1 MNEAPPV
8 MVRDSTRRRGPW
20 PLVGL
25 RLDAVTSLIGLILIA
40 LLLRAFIAGVYLPLS
55 GFRVDVGDFTAWAQ
69 RLAGGGPAAFY
80 APDYFSD
87 YPPGY
92 LYVLWLLGSIGS
104 LVGGLVGTN
113 ITGGLVKIPA
123 ILADAGVAA
132 LLFTLS
138 RRFLDGRI
146 GGRSGETIGL
156 VAAIV
161 YLFNPGTIFDSAV
174 WGQVDSVGALVILG
188 TLYVLARG
196 WTEAAAIGAVLALL
210 VKFQFGFLLP
220 IVLVVGLK
228 RHVFGRSSD
237 PELDGRRD
245 PLRVLT
251 SLAAGVGSLVLLI
264 LPFRLAV
271 WAPGDV
277 THSLIHKF
285 IDAANTYHGLS
296 INAFNLWRNPWS
308 GLGDALQWGCDTNG
322 VTGCTGASDGI
333 AFVVGSTTVSW
344 QLVGVVLFAAVAL
357 VALWQ
362 VARRDDL
369 VGLLLG
375 TLLLAVAFFALPT
388 RVHER
393 YLFPALALAAP
404 LVLRNWRWATL
415 YAVLSVSFFANIYW
429 VYTAD
434 WSFVAGPPTNP
445 GLGGL
450 PMTRDPLLAAT
461 LLTDWGIYL
470 LSAMI
475 VVALGWLVWRSVRLG
490 QASSTE
496 RSVETHA
503 AASASLP
510 PLAAASQAPIGPA
523 WGRFGWL
530 RSDAQ
535 DPLLREPMR
544 RLDRVDLA
552 LLIGF
557 VAFAFLFR
565 LWRLDIPRAMHFD
578 EVYHARSATEWL
590 ADWEHGW
597 TRDTYEWTHPMLAK
611 YLIAGGIVAANP
623 NTVTSSS
630 ALPEPVSALAVA
642 PARSARDHPRSVVFT
657 AAGSQIE
664 ARDALTGDRLA
675 AWPADAPVSAMAY
688 DRDADR
694 LLVGSAE
701 SGDVR
706 VYALDAFLK
715 GSGQRAPPPA
725 SPPISSGIDGVSRIV
740 IANDQSVILF
750 AGPAGI
756 GEVELVTGA
765 PLASSDVA
773 ASDVAY
779 IPAVGGNG
787 DAAEAAHVV
796 ATAAGSNEAVV
807 LDSGTLAEQ
816 RTVALP
822 APARGPLLVQ
832 GSGTDIQIWVP
843 VAALPASDE
852 HPAVSGG
859 VTVLNERSAIIDTV
873 ALPGEPS
880 GIAWQDSA
888 NIVYIAGVDPQG
900 RPQVWTVDPLGDERS
915 GYAAFDTTPLPGQA
929 TAMAVDT
936 TYLAEGDDNA
946 NLLVATGGDGTPQL
960 VVIDAGSNAFAW
972 RLAGI
977 VFGSILVGLIYLLAA
992 TMFRRRRIAL
1002 LAAAFVAVD
1011 GMSYVMSRIAMNDI
1025 FVATFIVAAYLVF
1038 WQIWSGRWQRSAWWA
1053 LPLVG
1058 VLIGLAASSKWVGW
1072 YALAGLWVLI
1082 LARSALGRFVLLAGV
1097 AFLAVVG
1104 GFGAPWPFT
1113 VLMLAVL
1120 ALAVVIVWV
1129 RPIRLAFADLVALPA
1144 SGVVLGGVGFAF
1156 AIGYGQ
1162 VAGRNPTSAV
1172 ELVFAFL
1179 SRGAQAAWPAW
1190 IMLAVAGLLIML
1202 RAVLSLAKPA
1212 SDREWM
1218 APRSMAGF
1226 GWSWVGA
1233 CLIVVPLLVY
1243 FLAYIPYLQ
1252 LGHAIALRDMGPGY
1266 GWSLDELQSQMF
1278 AYHFGL
1284 QAGHPSSSPW
1294 WSWPLDLKPT
1304 WFYGHDFTDT
1314 RQGAVIYNGGNP
1326 ILFWAGIPAL
1336 VYCAVQAW
1344 RRRSLALVLVV
1355 AAFAFQFLP
1364 WVRIE
1369 RATFMYHYLTAVL
1382 FAMIAVAYGVDELL
1396 RSRQWASLGVAFLV
1410 GVAVVGALVF
1420 PLGSAFAMPDWYVNA
1435 AKALPP
1441 WNYYF
1446 QFPEPPQGHRE
1457 ALLEVDRLKLVA
1469 GVLLTA
1475 VVAAFGLLGRRYL
1488 GPRFSGGAIAAEG
1501 GDQQG
1506 DAGGDQQDWPEAI
1519 PGDLRNV
1526 APQQEEEAEHD
1537 QDAAQDQPTIP

>member
-333 AFVVGSTTVSW
+333 AFVVGSTIVSW

-496 RSVETHA
+496 RSVETDA
-503 AASASLP
+503 AASATPP
-510 PLAAASQAPIGPA
+510 PLAAAPQVPIGPA

-630 ALPEPVSALAVA
+630 ALPEPVSAMAVA

-706 VYALDAFLK
+706 VYALDASLK
-715 GSGQRAPPPA
+715 GSGERAPPPA

-740 IANDQSVILF
+740 LANDQSVILF

-756 GEVELVTGA
+756 GEVERVTGA

-779 IPAVGGNG
+779 IPAVGGDG

-796 ATAAGSNEAVV
+796 ATTAGSNEVVV

-843 VAALPASDE
+843 VGALPASDE

-859 VTVLNERSAIIDTV
+859 VTVLNERSEIIDTV

-915 GYAAFDTTPLPGQA
+915 GYAAFDTTSLPGQA

-992 TMFRRRRIAL
+992 TMFRRRRIAV

-1053 LPLVG
+1053 LPMVG

-1082 LARSALGRFVLLAGV
+1082 LARSALGRFVLVAGV

-1144 SGVVLGGVGFAF
+1144 SGVVLGGLGFAF

-1162 VAGRNPTSAV
+1162 VAGRTPTSAV

-1190 IMLAVAGLLIML
+1190 IMLAVAGLLIVL
-1202 RAVLSLAKPA
+1202 RAVLSLAKPG

-1252 LGHAIALRDMGPGY
+1252 LGHAIALKDMGPGY

-1304 WFYGHDFTDT
+1304 WFYGHDFADT

-1469 GVLLTA
+1469 GVLLTV

-1488 GPRFSGGAIAAEG
+1488 GPRFSGGPIATEG

-1506 DAGGDQQDWPEAI
+1506 DAGGDQQDRPEAI

-1537 QDAAQDQPTIP
+1537 QDAAQDQPTVP

>member
-1 MNEAPPV
+1 
-8 MVRDSTRRRGPW
+8 
-20 PLVGL
+20 VGL

-156 VAAIV
+156 VAAVV

-188 TLYVLARG
+188 TLFMLALG

-308 GLGDALQWGCDTNG
+308 GLGDALQWGCDTHG

-333 AFVVGSTTVSW
+333 AFVVGSTIVSW

-375 TLLLAVAFFALPT
+375 ALLLAVAFFALPT

-490 QASSTE
+490 HAASTE
-496 RSVETHA
+496 RSVETDA
-503 AASASLP
+503 AASATPP

-530 RSDAQ
+530 RSDAR

-552 LLIGF
+552 LLIAF

-623 NTVTSSS
+623 NAVTSSS

-675 AWPADAPVSAMAY
+675 AWRADAPVSAMAY

-756 GEVELVTGA
+756 GEVERVTGA

-796 ATAAGSNEAVV
+796 ATSAGSNEVVV

-843 VAALPASDE
+843 VGALPASDE

-1002 LAAAFVAVD
+1002 LAAVFVAVD

-1190 IMLAVAGLLIML
+1190 IMLAVAGLLIVL

-1252 LGHAIALRDMGPGY
+1252 LGHAIALKDMGPGY

-1420 PLGSAFAMPDWYVNA
+1420 PLGSALAMPDWYINA

-1537 QDAAQDQPTIP
+1537 QDAAQDQPTVP